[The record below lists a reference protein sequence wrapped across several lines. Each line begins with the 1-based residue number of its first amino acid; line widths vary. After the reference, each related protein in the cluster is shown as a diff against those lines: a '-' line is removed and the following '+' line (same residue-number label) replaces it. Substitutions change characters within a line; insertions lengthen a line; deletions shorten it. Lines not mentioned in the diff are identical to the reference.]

1 MRIFMQITSLT
12 ESYYKNRYLAF
23 KWRHNAV
30 VTNKIALAF
39 GMAVL
44 TGLLAQA
51 RFYLPGTPVPITG
64 QTFAVLMAG
73 VLLGRYW
80 GGISMSLYTILG
92 VAGVPWFAG
101 WSGGLAVLAGP
112 TGGYIFGF
120 IFAALFLGYVTD
132 KYVGARKFLPMLGLM
147 LFANFILI
155 HVPGLIQLG
164 IWTSIIKG
172 SSVSLSELLMMG
184 SVPFMLGGI
193 IKIAAASAVTKAI
206 TPKREY
212 RK

>member
-1 MRIFMQITSLT
+1 MQMTSLT
-12 ESYYKNRYLAF
+12 DGYFRSRFNAFQWRYSTA
-23 KWRHNAV
+23 

-51 RFYLPGTPVPITG
+51 RFYLPWTPVPITG

-73 VLLGRYW
+73 VVLGRYW
-80 GGISMSLYTILG
+80 GGISMSLYALLG

-101 WSGGLAVLAGP
+101 WSGGMAVLAGP

-120 IFAALFLGYVTD
+120 IFAALFLGHVTD
-132 KYVGARKFLPMLGLM
+132 KYVKARNFLPMLGLM

-155 HVPGLIQLG
+155 HVPGIIQLG
-164 IWTSIIKG
+164 LWTSIVKG
-172 SSVSLSELLMMG
+172 SSVSIGELLMMG
-184 SVPFMLGGI
+184 AVPFMLGGL
-193 IKIAAASAVTKAI
+193 IKIAAASALTKAI
-206 TPKREY
+206 IPKKDY
-212 RK
+212 SK